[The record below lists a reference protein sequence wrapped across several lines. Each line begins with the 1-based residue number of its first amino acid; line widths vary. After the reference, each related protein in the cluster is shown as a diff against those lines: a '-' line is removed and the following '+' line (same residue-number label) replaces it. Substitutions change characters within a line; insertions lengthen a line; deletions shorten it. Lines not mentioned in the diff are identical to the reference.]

1 MQGRVGKGALAACV
15 EKTGVSLSSFI
26 GEPIEKSFVD
36 EIIKFRIRKLIDM
49 RLFFQSLQEPGSL
62 FLVAIG
68 RQEIW

>member
-1 MQGRVGKGALAACV
+1 MIGVRQQYP
-15 EKTGVSLSSFI
+15 GVSLSSFI